1 MSIEPLD
8 ERIDYDKS
16 IYELVSPELVDANV
30 LHVEIE
36 FPITVDKLTAI
47 KQVQELVK
55 LADDNSDIEITSWSP
70 SLFEKGHEL

>member
-47 KQVQELVK
+47 KQVEELVK

>member
-47 KQVQELVK
+47 KQVQQLVE
-55 LADDNSDIEITSWSP
+55 LADDNSDIEITSWTP

>member
-16 IYELVSPELVDANV
+16 IYELVSTELVDANV

-55 LADDNSDIEITSWSP
+55 LADDNSDIEITAWSP